1 MVRYYVDLGLSV
13 KWATCNLGAELPH
26 ECGDHYT
33 WGKTTPTRR
42 ENEGYAET
50 HDDISG
56 NVNNDAARAIW
67 GNPWR
72 IPTADEMDE
81 LIHNC
86 NWTWTTKW
94 GQKGYKV
101 KSKKNGNSI
110 FLPAA
115 DCFSEYGA
123 VTGIY
128 GYYWTSTPAPLTHIQ
143 TQLACALSFR
153 PPQRESF
160 LFYTFHHEL
169 DNHHRASGYSIRPVI
184 D

>member
-13 KWATCNLGAELPH
+13 KWATCNLGANSPE
-26 ECGDHYT
+26 ESGDHYK
-33 WGKTTPTRR
+33 WGEISPKVK
-42 ENEGYAET
+42 ENASYVET
-50 HDDISG
+50 EYDISA
-56 NVNNDAARAIW
+56 NPLYDAARVNW
-67 GNPWR
+67 GVPWR
-72 IPTADEMDE
+72 IPTVDEMNE
-81 LIHNC
+81 LIREC
-86 NWTWTTKW
+86 SWSWISKW

-115 DCFSEYGA
+115 DCFNEYGA
-123 VTGIY
+123 ETGIF